1 MVDPYLSPSSFLS
14 TCIDEVWKQEKQLF
28 SDDPHYRARARFWID
43 LFDKKIADYGMRLWA
58 SKGEDQEA
66 AKKEFL
72 ECMKLLEN
80 ELRDKPYFASDC
92 FGLLDIDF
100 TTKK

>member
-1 MVDPYLSPSSFLS
+1 M
-14 TCIDEVWKQEKQLF
+14 Q
-28 SDDPHYRARARFWID
+28 
-43 LFDKKIADYGMRLWA
+43 IADYGMRLWA